1 MVPLA
6 VDSFTESLAVLD
18 FFFFVGAVAADE
30 VLSEGASG
38 AGSVWASTLVVCEDE
53 AVLGR
58 SDVTKSPRVIV
69 LRFD

>member
-30 VLSEGASG
+30 GLSEGASG

-53 AVLGR
+53 AVLG
-58 SDVTKSPRVIV
+58 
-69 LRFD
+69 